1 MRALKLG
8 FKQNADMISLKLL
21 IYMGISIP
29 HESMK
34 FCLTMLKHNLK
45 EFRMTLLT
53 QSKEFVQNLLKNN

>member
-29 HESMK
+29 HESIK
-34 FCLTMLKHNLK
+34 FCLTMLKLNLK
-45 EFRMTLLT
+45 ELGTTSLT
-53 QSKEFVQNLLKNN
+53 PSNEFVKNLLKNN